1 MKKPVKNLNM
11 HITWGKKNTVSNYVC
26 VSVHSGVVK
35 SSILREMFKTHA
47 SIWLVKL
54 FSVLTGLETA
64 ADWRPLSRLPEND
77 EMWRLLSDLKK
88 TPHQSILIFDTT

>member
-1 MKKPVKNLNM
+1 MRE
-11 HITWGKKNTVSNYVC
+11 KNTVSNYVC

-64 ADWRPLSRLPEND
+64 AD
-77 EMWRLLSDLKK
+77 
-88 TPHQSILIFDTT
+88 